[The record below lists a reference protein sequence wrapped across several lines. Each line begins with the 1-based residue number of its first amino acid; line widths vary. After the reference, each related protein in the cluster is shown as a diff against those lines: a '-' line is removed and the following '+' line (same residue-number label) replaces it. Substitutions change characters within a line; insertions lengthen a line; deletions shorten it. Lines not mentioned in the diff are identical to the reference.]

1 MKKILSAAVVLLLLL
16 GLGAC
21 GTGDA
26 KNPAGGTQENDK
38 KLPEGIWRVY
48 VVASEHQMEELTL
61 SFDENGEGEFN
72 VNVYG
77 KESFMVDAGKVE
89 LNGTVWYEEG
99 FGYGSDTMT
108 YEEKGNTVTVEI
120 DGRGQQGTI
129 VLERTAGN
137 QLKVTKV
144 TGTIIDEQITGE
156 TKVGTVY
163 TWAG

>member
-1 MKKILSAAVVLLLLL
+1 MKKILSVAMVLLLLL
-16 GLGAC
+16 GLCAC
-21 GTGDA
+21 GNSGDEIS
-26 KNPAGGTQENDK
+26 AGGTQEDYK
-38 KLPEGIWRVY
+38 KLTEGVWRVY

-61 SFDENGEGEFN
+61 SFDENGGGQFN
-72 VNVYG
+72 VSVYG

-89 LNGTVWYEEG
+89 LDGTVWYEEG

-120 DGRGQQGTI
+120 DGRGAQGTI
-129 VLERTAGN
+129 VLERTAGS

-144 TGTIIDEQITGE
+144 TGTIIDGQITGE

-163 TWAG
+163 AWAS